1 MLQKMGGVKR
11 SRDFRVS
18 VWNDRLF
25 QGLGQEAA
33 FRAVVMMP
41 VAVVPMVMMTFPV
54 VCVMMPC
61 LFLPKKHNRHRHL
74 VVMVVGHRRMSQQY
88 YIGYQQHHYEER
100 SLHDEKNFGAKILFF
115 AHYRQN
121 LSRCQQRGDN
131 SRLRKK
137 RYESIFSPTMEMM
150 SVVMKNSRQKVAGS
164 WKTKMP
170 NRTVPTAPM
179 PVHTG

>member
-1 MLQKMGGVKR
+1 MPEILQRIDGGCGFNDDSLPGRKQMLQKMGGVKR

-33 FRAVVMMP
+33 FRTVMMVP

-74 VVMVVGHRRMSQQY
+74 VMVMVGDSRMGQ
-88 YIGYQQHHYEER
+88 
-100 SLHDEKNFGAKILFF
+100 
-115 AHYRQN
+115 
-121 LSRCQQRGDN
+121 
-131 SRLRKK
+131 
-137 RYESIFSPTMEMM
+137 
-150 SVVMKNSRQKVAGS
+150 
-164 WKTKMP
+164 
-170 NRTVPTAPM
+170 
-179 PVHTG
+179 